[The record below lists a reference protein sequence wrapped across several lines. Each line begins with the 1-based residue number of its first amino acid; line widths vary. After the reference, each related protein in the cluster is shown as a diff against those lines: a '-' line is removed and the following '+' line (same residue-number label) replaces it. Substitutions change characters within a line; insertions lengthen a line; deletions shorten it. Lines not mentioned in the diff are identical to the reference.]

1 MVKIK
6 KLEVRNIKNIILRNK
21 NHFLKNLILLNNQVL
36 KILEGQNKK

>member
-1 MVKIK
+1 LR
-6 KLEVRNIKNIILRNK
+6 LEIIKNIILRNK